1 MVLIGEEE
9 SNRKAINDVPEEMMV
24 LRTKVGDLR
33 DDQEF
38 AYVLYLILF
47 FVCIFTVLVLIYIT
61 VLVIQKVGSTDKI
74 IPAMLIMLQLSC
86 LSKSDIKRFFCKIVT
101 HLFVYIGF
109 GIFFLNQCRY
119 LTFFAETGGTYNM
132 CTTTIFASINTLF
145 LALAVLLNINKW
157 FYFTLRIQ
165 A

>member
-1 MVLIGEEE
+1 MVLIGEEG
-9 SNRKAINDVPEEMMV
+9 SNRKAINDVPEEMVV

-86 LSKSDIKRFFCKIVT
+86 LSKSLIKRFFCDIVSY
-101 HLFVYIGF
+101 LFVSRLWN
-109 GIFFLNQCRY
+109 FFLEPVQILDVFC
-119 LTFFAETGGTYNM
+119 
-132 CTTTIFASINTLF
+132 
-145 LALAVLLNINKW
+145 
-157 FYFTLRIQ
+157 
-165 A
+165 